1 MNVIHG
7 TVVGVFGVACHN
19 RVMTDEHVA
28 VKAESA
34 GNSFLWYALA
44 GVLLVGVFVSGV
56 YVGLSGSFLGKDLS
70 LQHFVP
76 AAFET
81 KPQAD
86 VDLEQFWNVWAL
98 LDEKFSSAS
107 STEGVTDQ
115 EKIEGAIKGLVDAYG
130 DPYTVFLPPSDAEQ
144 FEDDISGNFSGV
156 GMEVGMR
163 DGLITIIS
171 PLPGTPAEKA
181 GILSGDVLVKID
193 GESTEGISIDAA
205 VKRIRGEKGSQVSF
219 TIYRDGEVEFI
230 EKTVTRDTI
239 EIPTV
244 KTERQ
249 GDTFIIA
256 LYSFNAV
263 AESKMQDALNEFVAS
278 DSETL
283 IIDVRG
289 NPGGFLQSA
298 VDIASF
304 FLPAGKVVVREQG
317 GTADDKVFRTRNR
330 QVKDFNP
337 RNLVVLVDNGSAS
350 ASEIL
355 AGALKDHGVAT
366 VIGVPTF
373 GKGSV
378 QELVELDDG
387 SSLKVTVARWFTPN
401 GTSISEGGLSPD
413 FVIKRTPED
422 REAGVDPQ
430 KDAAIRFLRGE
441 TIESQSLSVS
451 FDSEVGS

>member
-1 MNVIHG
+1 MI
-7 TVVGVFGVACHN
+7 
-19 RVMTDEHVA
+19 DEQEA
-28 VKAESA
+28 AKADA
-34 GNSFLWYALA
+34 KVNNLLWYALA
-44 GVLLVGVFVSGV
+44 GVLLVGVFISGV
-56 YVGLSGSFLGKDLS
+56 YVGLSGSFLGKELS
-70 LQHFVP
+70 LQRFVP
-76 AAFET
+76 NALVGEP
-81 KPQAD
+81 KDD
-86 VDLEQFWNVWAL
+86 VDLSSFWNVWAL

-107 STEGVTDQ
+107 STEAVSDQ
-115 EKIEGAIKGLVDAYG
+115 ARIEGAIKGLVESYG

-163 DGLITIIS
+163 EGLITIIS

-193 GESTEGISIDAA
+193 GESTEGMRIDAA
-205 VKRIRGEKGSQVSF
+205 VTRIRGEKGSEVNF

-244 KTERQ
+244 KTEKQ

-278 DSETL
+278 DSQKL

-304 FLPAGKVVVREQG
+304 FLPAGKVVVKEQG
-317 GTADDKVFRTRNR
+317 GVSGDDKVFRTRNR

-366 VIGVPTF
+366 IIGVPTF

-378 QELVELDDG
+378 QELIELDDG

-401 GTSISEGGLSPD
+401 GVSISEGGLSPD
-413 FVIKRTPED
+413 YVIKRTPED

-430 KDAAIRFLRGE
+430 KDAAIRFLLGE

-451 FDSEVGS
+451 LDSQVGS